1 VDFAESAEHRALR
14 AAAAEIARD
23 FGPRYYAERAAER
36 RPCAELWK
44 ELAPAGSLV
53 APMPG
58 LVRRVLVEVGA
69 LVVAGQPLLILEAM
83 KMEQAVAAP
92 ADGVVAELR
101 AKAGEQ
107 VSTGQVLAVVEPCR

>member
-44 ELAPAGSLV
+44 ALGEAAQHSL
-53 APMPG
+53 G
-58 LVRRVLVEVGA
+58 LPR
-69 LVVAGQPLLILEAM
+69 
-83 KMEQAVAAP
+83 
-92 ADGVVAELR
+92 
-101 AKAGEQ
+101 
-107 VSTGQVLAVVEPCR
+107 SC